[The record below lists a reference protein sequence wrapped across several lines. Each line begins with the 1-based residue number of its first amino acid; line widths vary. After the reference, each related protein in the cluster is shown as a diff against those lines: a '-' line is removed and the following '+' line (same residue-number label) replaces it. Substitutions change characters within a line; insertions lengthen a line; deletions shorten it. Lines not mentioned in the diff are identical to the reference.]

1 MVDFGDESNQDIKI
15 NVDIVGAEQSAAK
28 LDAMADALDG
38 VAGATN
44 KQAAELEKI
53 AEKAIRAADSVE
65 KAAEKIQKIKSNAT
79 PQETASFDEALE
91 RRRLAVSAEREAAA
105 ERAAEQEK
113 LAAGQAAK
121 AVAAKLA
128 AAAQITAASSEI
140 LRIEKE
146 TSAVILERKTALDE
160 LARKQAEANTLA
172 SKAREEQEAARKR
185 MVELQTTLG
194 LQEATELKPYK
205 GPLISPESIREAEAQ
220 IAKIK
225 SDLEKATS
233 GTGVAI
239 AASKTSSYS
248 EKEVRTSPSGGREFL
263 APTSAWTAEQERA
276 RSSFIDAAKELAA
289 QAAAQMPKLTK
300 GQGESVGRIA
310 VKDVAGGKVTDPQ
323 EIIAQLSNIVT
334 NSVRAADIADEL
346 LRLNKEVDQAKADA
360 DAALSAL
367 QVLAN
372 KGMKASD
379 PMVVDA
385 QEEFQMARAR
395 YASAG
400 VDRTRLSVT
409 AQRAPYAEIK
419 PEVARQ
425 LAGLISSATPEMRSG
440 RPVAW
445 KGESQIATEASRARE
460 TLRSPEVTDLR
471 NKIVALEGEVARATG
486 RTGEYKTPV
495 RSAGQELTS
504 GRPIRDPQGR
514 SNEEL
519 RASLA
524 LAASQRDEAA
534 RRSSSAAS
542 SAAEVEKLAA
552 AARSAYIAAETDAKR
567 KISEAVSGVIGEV
580 DMEGL
585 VSDVVRDIA
594 DQMVKEFISSGAK
607 TEKEIA
613 DFRENILATGTPI
626 NSGAKPSATASGNQR
641 KGASVTSLREGDV
654 AEIPVTGAAQIAAR
668 EVASEILK
676 QSPAIRAISSMQGR
690 EEIDAQIQADTARR
704 RSSGVSGG
712 SEIPSDLT
720 RIGSIEI
727 QRGVSKQ
734 HVDTLEKELTLLQAI
749 EDKDDDVIA
758 RTKEIS
764 DELNQIR
771 KGDGVA
777 TAQDSGVIGQ
787 ILKALN
793 VSRDTAIGGESSR
806 MGSFPSPFPLATV
819 GSLFTSRGRK
829 QAVDEAD
836 PEGLGNPIE
845 RALTVRREK
854 TGARGREAVIA
865 QAGAADLGEFAE
877 MVDGTV
883 TGIQGIFARISRNF
897 SKGDKVDPETISAL
911 KEQII
916 GLMAIMKTVQ
926 ELQIDKSIPKGEQAG
941 LQKLKEAVGVLGS
954 GGGGVSA
961 ALTALTRGSLTN
973 ASTESIIGKSPE
985 ERQAVNADLAKHV
998 LVDLI
1003 PNLDRLNDVVRA
1015 MLDITPQKTPGSGQA
1030 LIPGMPM
1037 GEFGAAAN
1045 RSTVASIADTVA
1057 SGSPDQITA
1066 VIAEA
1071 LARNILDEDALRSLV
1086 PGEPG
1091 PGGKAATKDFQQ
1103 FDSGDGKFD
1112 LGTAEQRV
1120 RFAEVIQKFPSV
1132 MEVLASFPALSQL
1145 IGYDPALL
1153 EKLATEEEVARAD
1166 IAALKE
1172 RLEGF
1177 KRAVPKMAEGAAQIK
1192 SYSFGGSSD
1201 SGAEVPTELFKPVTS
1216 TAGMSPQQIRSIT
1229 PQMIPADQIRE
1240 WRGPGAGEGGDVRDR
1255 KNFTTSEAE
1264 AVAES
1269 VIAFLMRK
1277 GYSISSIDKDQNPQ
1291 KAELTRRM
1299 KLSTEIPPKTTITV
1313 VHKTEN
1319 LKDDPAAMSAV
1330 GELLKLLQT
1339 IPTANRGLTVSTTSS
1354 TAETPNNVP
1363 GFSMITR
1370 GFQSPVQGAP
1380 YETYGSIQVAEREK
1394 SGIPMPGFSTI
1405 ASHEAG
1411 HMAVIGGSRGSVGM
1425 EQQIEP
1431 VHSAIGAMIDAFAS
1445 ALEDTSQKLDPE
1457 VARKMSEIVNDFFGN
1472 MGRSTGN
1479 VTEDLNR
1486 EVAEY
1491 IANVLAQMSG
1501 HTQGGG
1507 RSIAPRTGT
1516 YTRSSEELMQA
1527 MFSTGQQPGITS
1539 STGSMPMSMEKL
1551 YSDFSSSPGLTRRLR
1566 LGDEGKVQITDEEPS
1581 DGYTVGGAQLEN
1593 PKSGLLNFKA
1603 SDIASSGDFRAAL
1616 DIMLRE
1622 NESEIRKKILDGV
1635 DVWIG
1640 MYGLSLTDKS
1650 GLGDKNAPS
1659 VPGTAFDITSLV
1671 PTGEKDRAIEMGKAR
1686 GQDSIGGYQGG
1697 SWADDMFVQLREEGD
1712 RQAVTMNRGRD
1723 GSFSRVPGTSSIDM
1737 PGNRT
1742 YGFGDGR
1749 QNKDDNIDDL
1759 DFNDFL
1765 EPAEA
1770 DKASAGPS
1778 KEEYDAQVAE
1788 ANAARKERLAAM
1800 RKARE
1805 AAKKAA
1811 KAAEAEAAA
1820 LELAAAESERV
1831 ANIETEAVQQSQ
1843 EVQQEAP
1850 VQAATPAGPPAPPAR
1865 PPAPPTPPAGPPPPP
1880 AGPPS
1885 GGANDIDIL
1894 VNQAIAKLGLGTSLP
1909 TLNEAILKLSAIV
1922 EQAVNA
1928 RYEAG
1933 TAGGVSMDKGA
1944 LQDEIVN
1951 SNIGGIGDLAK
1962 FLDGLLSIS
1971 ETIRSQGGLPA
1982 VDIGGKTTQ
1991 VASASAAIAGATYVP
2006 DGMKKQELLKIAQ
2019 ELNDLGNEVV
2029 LLIQMAR
2036 QGKLK
2041 IEQEVQSASASANKE
2056 MDGLTARRVT
2066 VEERRNSAQQGSS
2079 PDDWRDTRAQVPQV
2093 SDISR
2098 GIEDLAKLQGRYS
2111 QLGPVVLH
2119 ARSAQDQ
2126 FGKSLEDSVGKA
2138 DRASDALRR
2147 LTDTNVGI
2155 LKTVRTQVGRA
2166 ATFLVLQQMGREIG
2180 GIIQHLQSG
2189 VFHFNQVLEN
2199 TQVGF
2204 NTLFANTLQA
2214 RASVGGELIPKLNE
2228 AGQMI
2233 GFMREQA
2240 VDFKNAL
2247 DFTAGAAAGMVA
2259 EIRNIANV
2267 TPFRFQPLVEASLK
2281 MKAFGFE
2288 ATEIPGMINA
2298 ISNAVAALGGEDEK
2312 IDRIAYALG
2321 QMNSAGR
2328 VYQNDMMQL
2337 ANAGIA
2343 GYRMLSEKLMMDLTA
2358 MKKRSL
2364 GLMKDLPEE
2373 TVKEFDRLQNM
2384 LNSASFK
2391 KSFGN
2396 IDAMIQT
2403 LQDPKRAEG
2412 LIRNLAKRGFLIG
2425 STAARAITE
2434 GMDKQYQGSA
2444 DRLSRTMTGALSTI
2458 ADLSQN
2464 FMATAFQPLFNSVR
2478 DTIVELGQFML
2489 KSSEITK
2496 TVDSVRKNMQSFIAS
2511 LASFGPALETAGKI
2525 FIDVF
2530 VSGLGSALEK
2540 GTAFGNVMTS
2550 VVSNVG
2556 PGLKMI
2562 GDVLQNDVG
2571 KGLVVATL
2579 AFTVFSRAITANPMI
2594 ASVTLLVAA
2603 ISGIAT
2609 AIEKNSAATAF
2620 VGSFIKTFIPAVEQL
2635 FKVIGDAVTTVVTG
2649 ITEGGLAGFIVGL
2662 SVAIDIL
2669 MPLLTMFLTVM
2680 AVIAKVLAPIATPLG
2695 FIVGLFL
2702 ALKTAMMAFDLAGTI
2717 IGKAM
2722 GSIGGAWNSVNASI
2736 DNQISKV
2743 KETARA
2749 YEELRN
2755 SKIAADDY
2763 QKNAQ
2768 GEYLDSTGAVVSDK
2782 SRAALRW
2789 GSGEKVNSYG
2799 MTELKGQISTG
2810 LLGGATSMESGK
2822 QAAVDYLQNSRGIRP
2837 DFGGGFSLTHE
2848 DRQLG
2853 HTVPIITNKSIEQT
2867 YGNIGNA
2874 DRELQSFTSG
2884 RNLGALSPADADR
2897 YEELK
2902 KAAELK
2908 RQASAAG
2915 LFRFAGMD
2923 GGAADVGGNNR
2934 NAGAYSMDNMQ
2945 NAILVQKETSWILNR
2960 TFTQLEEAGKQ
2971 IVAMQEQISKIKAQM
2986 LSGEIGEDEGLDRI
3000 SGIKGQ
3006 IDTITSGQSKNM
3018 KIVGGLAEAGI
3029 PGLKGQLEVEDF
3041 GKRAIQIPPE
3051 LAAGIKEMPA
3061 DVQNIIMS
3069 EIVSR
3074 FAQGEVFTTKQE
3086 QEQFA
3091 KGVLGDARGK
3101 EFMKA
3106 STVGLLSAVGAKL
3119 GAGLR
3124 RLVGGLPSQMTT
3136 YNRGGGSS
3144 GMREMDS
3151 RGGQHYYVDQQ
3162 TGMLSNEMVPADEL
3176 ARRKTLKGGGLFN
3189 RMTSKLSGA
3198 IGVGSAI
3205 AGLTVGA
3212 SRLAGQIAPIMA
3224 APIIGPLMSMLPS
3237 EFTNVFRQKAGPFQ
3251 AMAAGIGTTA
3261 GSILGQA
3268 LIPIP
3273 GVGAALGGMIGG
3285 ALGEL
3290 VGNAVDKAVEGT
3302 EAAMK
3307 YKKAAMEEAEF
3318 LGFTK
3323 EQSVKMAEELNKLY
3337 GRDAT
3342 GGLIVQ
3348 DPGEGIGLAT
3358 NDARFN
3364 PLSTEEYEKRKA
3376 AIEEKYSETSPFTD
3390 PMAMAQA
3397 KRSELADLEREKN
3410 ERNLAFTL
3418 LATRDAFNALA
3429 PSIDLARAMYGEDV
3443 VGAKARHL
3451 EFQTQHRDEMALI
3464 NGRIAQGEKLTSVEK
3479 ELIEEMNKLA
3489 AAAALDPF
3497 GLQGTFMD
3505 VAAMGGAGQIQAL
3518 DYSLKRGG
3526 TYTQADADAK
3536 VTNAKGEVVTAGEA
3550 KTTTSLVQLMAANEL
3565 ENLAIQA
3572 GWGNRVADALI
3583 ALGLDMSKI
3592 AADTPD
3598 KEVYAM
3604 MVEALNKGVEMAKRA
3619 QELTPKVDM
3628 RMTRLQMMEEFGN
3641 EAGYKLFDDYAGQ
3654 RDQYQQAR
3662 KEYKAMGGDARLG
3675 VLESY
3680 ESAKLQGG
3688 VRSVAITPQ
3697 VPRDQIG
3704 GQDAGQKKTINEYVE
3719 LNLLTTKQKAELE
3732 ELRKKE
3738 KEVGETRNQILELT
3752 VKHRKVFSDSAVV
3765 RAEGIAK
3772 EKEYAQFQITNQEK
3786 LAAAV
3791 AAGSNATKEQ
3801 IDLLSKELKLQQGVY
3816 TIGKQKLD
3824 IGAALQAA
3832 EAQGLVITNKDLTQ
3846 NAALRD
3852 LLVQKAALIKAA
3864 GTATE
3869 ARVNGLV
3876 AEAQAEANISKI
3888 VALRAKMTEAQAR
3901 ADVAAAKYKAKVAAM
3916 GPLEPEQRARLP
3928 EYKAMQAAAAEVG
3941 RYSLE
3946 ANNLVKLT
3954 ASILDA
3960 AEAANPFK
3968 WLKEDIEKIRK
3979 MIAKDPGSIL
3989 GGDGG
3994 KKDSQAIEKNISLLT
4009 KMGNVAQQAYDRMR
4023 KAQKRTH
4030 DEYIEQLD
4038 EQEKRINDRYK
4049 DRSDQQTEENLQAQ
4063 LQIAGLQMR
4072 SSSADP
4078 LEAAKSFYDAKQ
4090 ALEEFYIGQQR
4101 DAELKVV
4108 ADEKERYEKQYADTE
4123 SAAQEIYDAAMKR
4136 LNSRF
4141 EFADMILT
4149 SGSTTEAQLNNAL
4162 RMTMFGVTGQ
4172 DDSYIP
4178 GATGLAGSGD
4188 DTVPDDGVD
4197 PGQPEPTAAE
4207 KNLKSSKEYFANW
4220 GPTTP
4225 GGIAYTKAMAV
4236 AAAKRTAKQKK
4247 TISDRDLALAKMIA
4261 EQNYN
4266 KAREQNPSL
4275 PEAPEQAVLE
4285 QYQPEDIRK
4294 ERKEFQEYKDFV
4306 LTDGNFKGKTREA
4319 RYEILLAKKKKTAH
4333 ELDLVAR
4340 YKKEKSEADAE
4351 LASVTAAKELG
4362 REQTAPVT
4370 VADAAVDAATP
4381 AAEYVDMANPLDTLN
4396 LFLQE
4401 YGDEVLAANAAGT
4414 EATAEQEEM
4423 MMRLMEMRAD
4433 ATAFERDEFTRAL
4446 GQIQRGVAYN
4456 SDQTYQSRG
4465 AVSGLKIGDR
4475 AMTAAEM
4482 KVFRGTTEESGLT
4495 ATFMN
4500 EELMSKLSYK
4510 DDEGKTYKG
4519 SGILEY
4525 LTTIVD
4531 KLGSPA
4537 KLNEEQSK
4545 LFEYIRTLAS
4555 TKNTFSGAQ
4564 KVAILAQRT
4573 LEQGLSEFEGTTGVD
4588 INLANLAEA
4597 DVTDKQF
4604 TDYFAALGTTFENNA
4619 ERDRAIERM
4628 RNALR
4633 DTYGQALLSIDVR
4646 EYSKFADSNDPRI
4659 GQFSNAIDSLKDVI
4673 SQVKGVMGTDAAN
4686 LTTLDKLLFGLNY
4699 DPTAPI
4705 SGLDFG
4711 KEQINAVKTAMES
4724 TRGAFESS
4732 MTSIKAYAQELG
4744 GPIGSFHQQT
4754 VEGAS
4759 SVASAMSSTSAAFST
4774 AASQAVVYANA
4785 LAMVSEIANN
4795 LTVPTPS
4802 SVVASAPATGDG
4814 RMYAGGTPY
4823 FDESTGL
4830 YTDGRAQPEYKAGDG
4845 RMYAGGTPYFDESTG
4860 LYTDGREQPV
4870 EGQGKVIDTIL
4881 ASIAMQLGVSL
4892 KAGIPGTEINPLF
4905 ASAVQQPFDGS
4916 GDQYGTV
4923 ENVFNITVNNASGM
4937 DARQLAGEL
4946 ARLIAQQAGSTVN

>member
-53 AEKAIRAADSVE
+53 AEKAVRAADSVE

-91 RRRLAVSAEREAAA
+91 RRRLAISAEREAAA

-248 EKEVRTSPSGGREFL
+248 EKEVRTAPSGGREFL

-323 EIIAQLSNIVT
+323 EIIAQLSNIVA

-400 VDRTRLSVT
+400 VDRNRLSAT
-409 AQRAPYAEIK
+409 AQGIRSAQIG

-425 LAGLISSATPEMRSG
+425 LAALIGSATPEIRSS

-504 GRPIRDPQGR
+504 GRQIRDPQGR

-580 DMEGL
+580 DMEDL

-594 DQMVKEFISSGAK
+594 DQLVKEFISSGAK

-613 DFRENILATGTPI
+613 DFREKILATGTPI

-654 AEIPVTGAAQIAAR
+654 VETPVAGAAQIAAR
-668 EVASEILK
+668 EVVSEILK

-720 RIGSIEI
+720 RIGSIAV

-734 HVDTLEKELTLLQAI
+734 HVETLEKELTLLQAI

-777 TAQDSGVIGQ
+777 TTQDSGVIGQ

-793 VSRDTAIGGESSR
+793 VSRDTAIGGEGAR

-829 QAVDEAD
+829 QAVDEAN

-854 TGARGREAVIA
+854 TGARGREAIIA

-961 ALTALTRGSLTN
+961 ALTALTKGSLTN

-985 ERQAVNADLAKHV
+985 ERQAINADLAKHV

-1015 MLDITPQKTPGSGQA
+1015 MLDITPQKIPGSGQA

-1091 PGGKAATKDFQQ
+1091 PGGKASTKDFQQ

-1269 VIAFLMRK
+1269 VIAFLTRK

-1291 KAELTRRM
+1291 RAEITRRM

-1354 TAETPNNVP
+1354 TAETPNNAP

-1431 VHSAIGAMIDAFAS
+1431 VHSAIGAMIDAFES

-1593 PKSGLLNFKA
+1593 PKSGLLNFRA
-1603 SDIASSGDFRAAL
+1603 SDISSSGDFRAAL
-1616 DIMLRE
+1616 DIVLRE

-1671 PTGEKDRAIEMGKAR
+1671 PAGEKDRAIEMGKAR
-1686 GQDSIGGYQGG
+1686 GQDSIGGYRDG

-1712 RQAVTMNRGRD
+1712 RQAVTMNRGRA

-1749 QNKDDNIDDL
+1749 KNKDDNIDDL
-1759 DFNDFL
+1759 DFDDFL
-1765 EPAEA
+1765 ETAEA

-1843 EVQQEAP
+1843 EVRQEAP
-1850 VQAATPAGPPAPPAR
+1850 VQAAAPAGPPAPPAK

-1880 AGPPS
+1880 SGPPP

-1933 TAGGVSMDKGA
+1933 TVGGVSMDRGA

-1971 ETIRSQGGLPA
+1971 ETIKSQGGLPA

-1991 VASASAAIAGATYVP
+1991 IASASAAIAGATYVP

-2496 TVDSVRKNMQSFIAS
+2496 TVDSVRKNMQAFISS
-2511 LASFGPALETAGKI
+2511 LASFGPALETAGQI

-2530 VSGLGSALEK
+2530 VSGLGSALDK
-2540 GTAFGNVMTS
+2540 GTALGNVMTT
-2550 VVSNVG
+2550 VVNSVG
-2556 PGLKMI
+2556 PGFKMI
-2562 GDVLQNDVG
+2562 GDILQNDVG

-2594 ASVTLLVAA
+2594 ASIVLLVTA

-2609 AIEKNSAATAF
+2609 AIEKNEAATAF
-2620 VGSFIKTFIPAVEQL
+2620 VGTFIKNFIPAIEQL
-2635 FKVIGDAVTTVVTG
+2635 FKVIGDAVTTVVTNLSE
-2649 ITEGGLAGFIVGL
+2649 TGLFGFILGL
-2662 SVAIDIL
+2662 SVAIDVL

-2763 QKNAQ
+2763 QKNAR
-2768 GEYLDSTGAVVSDK
+2768 GEYLDSTGAVVADK
-2782 SRAALRW
+2782 SMAALRW
-2789 GSGEKVNSYG
+2789 GSGETVKSYG
-2799 MTELKGQISTG
+2799 MTELKGQVSTR
-2810 LLGGATSMESGK
+2810 LLGKATVMESNK

-2837 DFGGGFSLTHE
+2837 DFGGGFALTHQ

-2853 HTVPIITNKSIEQT
+2853 HTVPIVTNRSIEQV
-2867 YGNIGNA
+2867 YGSFANA
-2874 DRELQSFTSG
+2874 DKELQAFTSG

-2923 GGAADVGGNNR
+2923 GGEADVENKNKQ
-2934 NAGAYSMDNMQ
+2934 AGAYSMDNMQ

-2986 LSGEIGEDEGLDRI
+2986 LSGDIGEDEGLDRI

-3029 PGLKGQLEVEDF
+3029 PGLRGQLEVEDF
-3041 GKRAIQIPPE
+3041 GKRAIKIPPE
-3051 LAAGIKEMPA
+3051 LAAGIKEMPT
-3061 DVQNIIMS
+3061 DVQNIMMS

-3124 RLVGGLPSQMTT
+3124 RLVGALPSQMTT

-3176 ARRKTLKGGGLFN
+3176 ARRKTIKGGGLFS
-3189 RMTSKLSGA
+3189 RMTSKFSGA

-3205 AGLTVGA
+3205 AGLTVGS

-3224 APIIGPLMSMLPS
+3224 APILGPLMSMLPS

-3307 YKKAAMEEAEF
+3307 YKKAAMDEAQF
-3318 LGFTK
+3318 LGFTE
-3323 EQSVKMAEELNKLY
+3323 EQSVDMAEELNRLY
-3337 GRDAT
+3337 ARDAT

-3348 DPGEGIGLAT
+3348 DPGEGIGPAI
-3358 NDARFN
+3358 NDERFN

-3376 AIEEKYSETSPFTD
+3376 AIEEKYSGPAVD
-3390 PMAMAQA
+3390 PMAMQRA
-3397 KRSELADLEREKN
+3397 KQNELAALEREKN
-3410 ERNLAFTL
+3410 ERNLAHTL
-3418 LATRDAFNALA
+3418 IATRDAFNALG
-3429 PSIDLARAMYGEDV
+3429 PEVSLARAIYGEEV

-3451 EFQTQHRDEMALI
+3451 EFTTKHRDELALI
-3464 NGRIAQGEKLTSVEK
+3464 QGRIAQGEKLNASQVKLTNS
-3479 ELIEEMNKLA
+3479 LNALA

-3497 GLQGTFMD
+3497 GLNGTFMD
-3505 VAAMGGAGQIQAL
+3505 VAAMGGAGQIKAL
-3518 DYSLKRGG
+3518 DYRLKRGG
-3526 TYTQADADAK
+3526 NYTQDDVDAG

-3550 KTTTSLVQLMAANEL
+3550 KTTTSLLQLMASSEL
-3565 ENLAIQA
+3565 KNLAIQA
-3572 GWGNRVADALI
+3572 GWGNRIADALI
-3583 ALGLDMSKI
+3583 ALGLDVSKI

-3598 KEVYAM
+3598 KDVYAM

-3619 QELTPKVDM
+3619 EELTPKVDM
-3628 RMTRLQMMEEFGN
+3628 TMTRLQMMEEFGA
-3641 EAGYKLFDDYAGQ
+3641 EAGYNLFDDYADE
-3654 RDQYQQAR
+3654 RDKYQQTR
-3662 KEYKAMGGDARLG
+3662 KEYRAMGGDARLG
-3675 VLESY
+3675 VLENY

-3688 VRSVAITPQ
+3688 IRSVAITPD

-3704 GQDAGQKKTINEYVE
+3704 GVDAGQRETINEFVE
-3719 LNLLTTKQKAELE
+3719 LNLLTTMQKVELE

-3738 KEVGETRNQILELT
+3738 KELGETRHQILELT
-3752 VKHRKVFSDSAVV
+3752 IKHRKVFSDSAAV
-3765 RAEGIAK
+3765 RAEGIAQ
-3772 EKEYAQFQITNQEK
+3772 EKEYAQFQIENQKE

-3791 AAGSNATKEQ
+3791 AAGKNATKDQ
-3801 IDLLSKELKLQQGVY
+3801 LDLLSEEKKLQQSVY

-3832 EAQGLVITNKDLTQ
+3832 EAQGLVITKKDLVQ

-3852 LLVQKAALIKAA
+3852 LLVQKSALIKAA

-3869 ARVNGLV
+3869 ARVNMAV
-3876 AEAQAEANISKI
+3876 AEARAERNISQI
-3888 VALRAKMTEAQAR
+3888 VALRGKIEERQAQAARLRLVYEAKMR
-3901 ADVAAAKYKAKVAAM
+3901 AGLATSPMSIPEFREYQSVLSQINGLENDTKA
-3916 GPLEPEQRARLP
+3916 
-3928 EYKAMQAAAAEVG
+3928 
-3941 RYSLE
+3941 
-3946 ANNLVKLT
+3946 LVTST
-3954 ASILDA
+3954 AGILDA
-3960 AEAANPFK
+3960 AERANPFK
-3968 WLKEDIEKIRK
+3968 WLAEDIEKIKK
-3979 MIAKDPGSIL
+3979 MIAKDPGSII

-3994 KKDSQAIEKNISLLT
+3994 KKDAKAIERNISLLT

-4049 DRSDQQTEENLQAQ
+4049 DRSDLQTEENLQAQ

-4090 ALEEFYIGQQR
+4090 ALEEFYINQQR

-4108 ADEKERYEKQYADTE
+4108 ADEKERYEKQYADSE
-4123 SAAQEIYDAAMKR
+4123 SASQEIYDAAMKR

-4141 EFADMILT
+4141 EFADKIIT
-4149 SGSTTEAQLNNAL
+4149 GEEISGAQLDNAL
-4162 RMTMFGVTGQ
+4162 RMTMFGVTGG

-4178 GATGLAGSGD
+4178 GTVVAGGGAD
-4188 DTVPDDGVD
+4188 DSVPDDGYN
-4197 PGQPEPTAAE
+4197 GTEGTGE
-4207 KNLKSSKEYFANW
+4207 KNLIKTNAYFEKYGPGSKALAAYEKARAVK
-4220 GPTTP
+4220 P
-4225 GGIAYTKAMAV
+4225 GDRTK
-4236 AAAKRTAKQKK
+4236 KQQEFIKK
-4247 TISDRDLALAKMIA
+4247 RDLALAQMIA
-4261 EQNYN
+4261 EQQYN
-4266 KAREQNPSL
+4266 LARQQDSAL
-4275 PEAPEQAVLE
+4275 PEAPEQAVLQ
-4285 QYQPEDIRK
+4285 QYQPNDIAAQQK
-4294 ERKEFQEYKDFV
+4294 QFNEYKNEV
-4306 LTDGNFKGKTREA
+4306 LTTGRFKGQTREE
-4319 RYEILLAKKKKTAH
+4319 RYDALSKKTKKTTA
-4333 ELDLVAR
+4333 EVALLTR
-4340 YKKEKSEADAE
+4340 Y
-4351 LASVTAAKELG
+4351 AKEQAEAKAERASNAAAIALG
-4362 REQTAPVT
+4362 REQLGVPD
-4370 VADAAVDAATP
+4370 VAASAQAAAKAD
-4381 AAEYVDMANPLDTLN
+4381 EYVSMADPTETLN
-4396 LFLQE
+4396 KFLE
-4401 YGDEVLAANAAGT
+4401 EFGDQILAANASGI
-4414 EATAEQEEM
+4414 EATAEQEAM

-4446 GQIQRGVAYN
+4446 GKIQYGVAYN

-4465 AVSGLKIGDR
+4465 AVSGLKIGGR
-4475 AMTAAEM
+4475 AMTEAEM

-4500 EELMSKLSYK
+4500 EELLSQLSYK
-4510 DDEGKTYKG
+4510 DDEGKTYTG
-4519 SGILEY
+4519 VGILEY
-4525 LTTIVD
+4525 LTTLVD
-4531 KLGSPA
+4531 KLGNPS

-4545 LFEYIRTLAS
+4545 LFEYIRTLTS

-4564 KVAILAQRT
+4564 KIAILAQRT

-4633 DTYGQALLSIDVR
+4633 DTYSQALFSIDVR
-4646 EYSKFADSNDPRI
+4646 EYSKFADSKDPRI

-4673 SQVKGVMGTDAAN
+4673 SQVKGVMGAGAAD
-4686 LTTLDKLLFGLNY
+4686 LTTLDKILFGTNY
-4699 DPTAPI
+4699 DPKAPI

-4724 TRGAFESS
+4724 TRGSFESS
-4732 MTSIKAYAQELG
+4732 MTSIRAYAQELG

-4759 SVASAMSSTSAAFST
+4759 SVASAISSTSAAFST

-4785 LAMVSEIANN
+4785 LATVSEIASN
-4795 LTVPTPS
+4795 LTVPTP
-4802 SVVASAPATGDG
+4802 ASIATSTPAT
-4814 RMYAGGTPY
+4814 
-4823 FDESTGL
+4823 E
-4830 YTDGRAQPEYKAGDG
+4830 
-4845 RMYAGGTPYFDESTG
+4845 
-4860 LYTDGREQPV
+4860 
-4870 EGQGKVIDTIL
+4870 IDTTL

-4892 KAGIPGTEINPLF
+4892 RAGVPGTEINPLF

-4916 GDQYGTV
+4916 GDQYGTT